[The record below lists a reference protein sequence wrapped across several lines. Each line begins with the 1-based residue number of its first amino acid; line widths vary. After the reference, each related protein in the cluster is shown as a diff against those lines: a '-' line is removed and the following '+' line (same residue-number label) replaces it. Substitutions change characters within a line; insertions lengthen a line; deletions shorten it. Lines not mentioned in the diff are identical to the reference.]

1 MTLHAGA
8 ARITIT
14 PPVGTPM
21 AGYNA
26 RIEPAQ
32 GVHDDLFARAL
43 VLSTGTT
50 AVALVVL
57 DVLLVTER
65 LVRAVQQAAS
75 RMTRIP
81 PENIVVAATH
91 THSGPAGLVPVDE
104 HDGALALFRPFLG
117 AYDAALLHITA
128 QRAAEA
134 VGQAAGRQEAVDV
147 AVGSASAEGVGA
159 NRRDPGGPVDT
170 DVVAIRLDGRDG
182 RPVARLFSQGCHP
195 TVLNADNRRF
205 SGDLVGLA
213 CHRLERD
220 LDGAVAIGM
229 TGSAGD
235 VSTRATRRASTFA
248 EAERMAAILAGAV
261 QEAVEGS
268 LPAADSRLWLKRD
281 VFHSAQ
287 KARPTH
293 HELEERL
300 RRARRDLE
308 EARARGAS
316 ATELRIAA
324 TDVEGVEF
332 LLSGAGQPA
341 STGSIPVDICALQIG
356 PAALFGF
363 PVELFAEPG
372 LALREQCGAERTL
385 VACYT
390 NDYLGYMPSGRAFA
404 AGGYEVDMS
413 LLPAGT
419 AEQMVTHAVELAK
432 RPPGERGR
440 P

>member
-21 AGYNA
+21 AGYSA
-26 RIEPAQ
+26 RTEPAQ

-50 AVALVVL
+50 TVALVVL
-57 DVLLVTER
+57 DILLVTER
-65 LVRAVQQAAS
+65 LVQAVQQAAF

-91 THSGPAGLVPVDE
+91 THAGPAGLVPADE
-104 HDGALALFRPFLG
+104 HDGALTPFRPFLG
-117 AYDAALLHITA
+117 AYDAALLHVTA

-134 VGQAAGRQEAVDV
+134 IEQAAVRREAVNV

-170 DVVAIRLDGRDG
+170 EVVAIRLDGRDG
-182 RPVARLFSQGCHP
+182 HPVARVFSQGCHP

-213 CHRLERD
+213 CRRLERD
-220 LDGAVAIGM
+220 LDGAIVIGV

-248 EAERMAAILAGAV
+248 ETERMAAILAGAV
-261 QEAVEGS
+261 HEAAEGNP
-268 LPAADSRLWLKRD
+268 PAADSRLWLKRG

-287 KARPTH
+287 KARPTR

-300 RRARRDLE
+300 RRARRVLE

-324 TDVEGVEF
+324 TDIEGVEF
-332 LLSGAGQPA
+332 LLSGAGQA
-341 STGSIPVDICALQIG
+341 TSTGSTPVDICALQIG
-356 PAALFGF
+356 PAAFFGL

-372 LALREQCGAERTL
+372 LALREQCGVDRTL
-385 VACYT
+385 IACYA
-390 NDYLGYMPSGRAFA
+390 NDYLGYMPSGRAYP

-419 AEQMVTHAVELAK
+419 AEQMVAYVVELA
-432 RPPGERGR
+432 RG
-440 P
+440 